1 MGVSFEH
8 NDDGLGTKVIFSVE
22 TGALVSTDENDL
34 RQFIPVHLPK
44 REAINLASKLLQWGT
59 SS

>member
-1 MGVSFEH
+1 MSEYTYNPSVIGVWLTFDPDSGQLEMQ
-8 NDDGLGTKVIFSVE
+8 DDSYLT
-22 TGALVSTDENDL
+22 VS
-34 RQFIPVHLPK
+34 LPK

>member
-1 MGVSFEH
+1 MSYYEFFDTVLFEGLNFDPSNGSLVTEDAGGRTGV
-8 NDDGLGTKVIFSVE
+8 T
-22 TGALVSTDENDL
+22 
-34 RQFIPVHLPK
+34 LPK